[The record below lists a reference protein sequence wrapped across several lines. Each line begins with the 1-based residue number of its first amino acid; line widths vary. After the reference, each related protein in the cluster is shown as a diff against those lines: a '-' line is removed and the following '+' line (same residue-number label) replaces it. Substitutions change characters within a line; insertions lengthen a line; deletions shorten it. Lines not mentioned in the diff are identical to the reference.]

1 MALLLALA
9 ANLAAGT
16 DLRIEWQSVVFPEL
30 PPAGS
35 NQPGGVP
42 IYWPVAGT
50 SLPGGDA
57 SIVAATFPSN
67 TVTYLAQVDPTGAVL
82 RVRTVTNETVL
93 AGARL
98 FATSD
103 GGYIEAGL
111 ASTYPSPEVGEIRRF
126 SSDGARSWSV
136 TWTNRVPAVLPTVF
150 PLSDNAMEAGH
161 IAFPHSAWGHGE
173 VEEGYTNLWH
183 LSSVDLDGRLA
194 WTSGK
199 AWRGPVATPLATRD
213 GGTVALFG
221 QGHGRQCLRLDRS
234 GNPVWIRPLRNGSI
248 DTEAVHE
255 LPDGDLLMN
264 DGAWLTRLSPRTGAA
279 LWNIEL
285 GKRAQRYPTDL
296 EWNPQF
302 GHPAPI
308 HSVVPM
314 PERAGFMALVA
325 IHATIDGSD
334 AITRICAVQGNGA
347 VSWTTTL
354 ENEDPG
360 SLQFLPLPDGSV
372 AAVTDRRHPR
382 FRHQPL
388 ALRISTNGW
397 TGPVLRFGENPDWT
411 TGFSAE
417 SGARFLEG
425 GRQVRL
431 TAVGTVDVPGS
442 PLPRSATSTPDL
454 MVPGLAECTVELDG
468 DLPLSFNWGRIVRA
482 GPVSSISTLF
492 GQGTSRL
499 LYAFSPGPADGIAE
513 AQVVVSNRLGTLVSP
528 LLSTRFIG
536 RKITRTYLQPFASNS
551 APVLYATD
559 HAADARPQW
568 FQDGE
573 PIPGATGEALPLT
586 AASTAIRHIYEF
598 RTAAPN
604 RTFTNTVIE
613 VERAPAA
620 SERWRREDR
629 VSWNGRTD
637 LVDAGDAG
645 VFELLD
651 GRLRRLDADGSLLW
665 EIPGPYR
672 QLLGLTAGNGVL
684 VRSDT
689 DGWARVDPTGRILWT
704 AERPE
709 GGFGSVILP
718 TPSGGFWSGR
728 LEERTAH
735 HFSGADGRRT
745 ATVRVERTGFSP
757 EPVCDRLALR
767 PSGGV
772 VIAGHWEEDH
782 WVDWYSADGA
792 RTHQQVHRFDSTT
805 VTAALVCDE
814 RDRVHGLWNEVP
826 GGEGLPR
833 GRVAAVDPET
843 GWTWFEDLPPS
854 TTQAWRIG
862 SSPSQL
868 FQFPNG
874 DVVANP
880 LERHGQSWLARW
892 NRSGRLVGFGPTTFE
907 PLVPFLGNRL
917 AKTVWN
923 GGPWLE
929 VIGPDVDERERVA
942 VGGSPEWRTGLSTAS
957 KEVRICIGAGGRVYL
972 QALGI
977 DRDQG
982 RLRGSRVLVALDFPM
997 DTEPTNRAPVITV
1010 QPPEPRPRHPDEAL
1024 DLQVGVSEWPGQ
1036 EFAWYRNGQR
1046 IPGASSSQ
1054 LHLDAGPP
1062 QELFPVFPGL
1072 DTYQLEV
1079 RRGGRVWLSRP
1090 FEDLRSSHPRE
1101 SAISL
1106 MVGSSL
1112 PSPKVLPLP
1121 QRIAGS
1127 PPETWSRNGTPLS
1140 DVDLD
1145 LMRAGVRPSDSGS
1158 YAAAST
1164 NSPRFHLRVED
1175 QVRLQP
1181 LAPPDLVG
1189 LRLLG
1194 DGDDGAYLV
1203 RRDPTASAPTFVLDH
1218 LDRAGSNTWSSSI
1231 KGDSF
1236 ALAGEAPRFIGIG
1249 STGSEGTREV
1259 RIARIHP
1266 DGRIEPVHAEVLATN
1281 RYLNF
1286 LEGRGNRDHAA
1297 FIVHAEDFEDA
1308 DPPVPFLLHQAVDGT
1323 FRREIL
1329 PEAAQ
1334 YSRWESDWNVAP
1346 NGHVWLATQ
1355 QGLFLG
1361 PAPWI
1366 RVDPE
1371 PFHSIA
1377 VDASGWIVGAGTDR
1391 IAAFTPDG
1399 RVLWNRKESAR
1410 QVRINR
1416 FSQIVGTDPGG
1427 TFVLDREG
1435 RVLLRSPRSEERIPI
1450 PGTGLF
1456 LTGWGSVEQTPY
1468 FMGGLE
1474 LQTATGQRISTFHPP
1489 SGSFHILEAVPT
1501 SAGRAL
1507 FLLKDSNQAR
1517 SLWSLV
1523 ADGIPSGPRVTSP
1536 VPDMATVPF
1545 ETVSLQATVE
1555 SNEGGPLTWAWESEG
1570 GVLNGASGETLRIPS
1585 VTTVQWRRVQ
1595 AWNGSGIVTSPW
1607 IRIRPTPSSFGV
1619 PRLDS
1624 TGRLELRFAGNPVPH
1639 RLEGSQD
1646 LIHWNPLGYL
1656 TDGTGSAVSGV
1667 GLAKPDTGEAFRFYR
1682 ALEMPR

>member
-1 MALLLALA
+1 M
-9 ANLAAGT
+9 
-16 DLRIEWQSVVFPEL
+16 VFPEL

-35 NQPGGVP
+35 NPPGGVP

-50 SLPGGDA
+50 SLPGGYA

-111 ASTYPSPEVGEIRRF
+111 ASRYPSPEVGEIRRF

-136 TWTNRVPAVLPTVF
+136 TWTNRVPAVLPIVF
-150 PLSDNAMEAGH
+150 PLSDNAMEVDH
-161 IAFPHSAWGHGE
+161 IVFPHSAWGNGE
-173 VEEGYTNLWH
+173 VEEGFTNLWH
-183 LSSVDLDGRLA
+183 LSSVDIDGRLA
-194 WTSGK
+194 WTSWK

-213 GGTVALFG
+213 GGAVALSG
-221 QGHGRQCLRLDRS
+221 HGHGRQCLRLDRS
-234 GNPVWIRPLRNGSI
+234 GNPAWIRPLSNGFS
-248 DTEAVHE
+248 DTGGVHE

-302 GHPAPI
+302 GHSAPI

-325 IHATIDGSD
+325 IHATVDGSD
-334 AITRICAVQGNGA
+334 AITRICAIQGNGA

-354 ENEDPG
+354 ENDDPG
-360 SLQFLPLPDGSV
+360 TLQFLPLPDGSV

-382 FRHQPL
+382 FWHQPL
-388 ALRISTNGW
+388 ALRISTDGW
-397 TGPVLRFGENPDWT
+397 TGPVDRFGDNPDWT
-411 TGFSAE
+411 TGFPAE

-431 TAVGTVDVPGS
+431 TAAGTVDIAGS
-442 PLPRSATSTPDL
+442 PLPRSVTSTPDL
-454 MVPGLAECTVELDG
+454 MVPGLAECTVEMDG
-468 DLPLSFNWGRIVRA
+468 DLPLSFNWGSLVRA
-482 GPVSSISTLF
+482 GPTLATVNPY
-492 GQGTSRL
+492 GQGTDRL
-499 LYAFSPGPADGIAE
+499 LYAVSSGTPDGIAE
-513 AQVVVSNRLGTLVSP
+513 AQVVVSNRLGTRVSP
-528 LLSTRFIG
+528 LLSTRVIG
-536 RKITRTYLQPFASNS
+536 RKITRTYLQPYASNS
-551 APVLYATD
+551 APVLFATD
-559 HAADARPQW
+559 HAADTRPQW

-586 AASTAIRHIYEF
+586 AASTAIRHVYEF

-604 RTFTNTVIE
+604 RTFTNTVFE
-613 VERAPAA
+613 VERAPGA

-637 LVDAGDAG
+637 LVDAGDGG

-651 GRLRRLDADGSLLW
+651 GRLRRLDADGRLLW
-665 EIPGPYR
+665 EIPGPYQ

-684 VRSDT
+684 VRSDP

-709 GGFGSVILP
+709 GGFGSLILP
-718 TPSGGFWSGR
+718 TASGGFWSGR
-728 LEERTAH
+728 LEERTVH

-745 ATVRVERTGFSP
+745 ATVQVERTGFSP
-757 EPVCDRLALR
+757 EPVCDQLALR

-772 VIAGHWEEDH
+772 VIAGHWGEDH
-782 WVDWYSADGA
+782 WMDWYSPDGT
-792 RTHQQVHRFDSTT
+792 RTHQQVLRFDSSTAA
-805 VTAALVCDE
+805 AALVCDE

-826 GGEGLPR
+826 GGEGMTR

-854 TTQAWRIG
+854 TTQTWRIS
-862 SSPSQL
+862 SSPAQL
-868 FQFPNG
+868 FQFPDG

-880 LERHGQSWLARW
+880 LVRHGQSWLARW
-892 NRSGRLVGFGPTTFE
+892 NRSGQLVGFAPTTFE
-907 PLVPFLGNRL
+907 PLIPFPRNRL

-923 GGPWLE
+923 GGPGLE
-929 VIGPDVDERERVA
+929 LVGPDVDERERVA
-942 VGGSPEWRTGLSTAS
+942 VGGSPEWRTGLSSVS
-957 KEVRICIGAGGRVYL
+957 KEVRISIGAEGRIHL

-982 RLRGSRVLVALDFPM
+982 RLRGSRVLVALDFAM
-997 DTEPTNRAPVITV
+997 DTDPTNRAPVFTV
-1010 QPPEPRPRHPDEAL
+1010 QPPEPRLRYPDESL
-1024 DLQVGVSEWPGQ
+1024 DIPVGVSEWPGQ

-1046 IPGASSSQ
+1046 IPGASSPQ

-1062 QELFPVFPGL
+1062 QEHFPVFPGL

-1112 PSPKVLPLP
+1112 PSPTVLPLP

-1140 DVDLD
+1140 DVDFD
-1145 LMRAGVRPSDSGS
+1145 LMRAGVRPSDSGT

-1181 LAPPDLVG
+1181 LELPEPG
-1189 LRLLG
+1189 ILRLLG
-1194 DGDDGAYLV
+1194 DGEDGAYLI
-1203 RRDPTASAPTFVLDH
+1203 RRDPTASTLTFLLEH

-1231 KGDSF
+1231 RADLF
-1236 ALAGEAPRFIGIG
+1236 AMSGEAPRYIGIG

-1259 RIARIHP
+1259 RISRIHP
-1266 DGRIEPVHAEVLATN
+1266 DGRIERVHAEVMATN
-1281 RYLNF
+1281 LYLSF
-1286 LEGRGNRDHAA
+1286 LEGRGNQDHAA
-1297 FIVHAEDFEDA
+1297 FLVLAEDFEDEYA
-1308 DPPVPFLLHQAVDGT
+1308 PLHFLLHPAPDGT
-1323 FRREIL
+1323 FRREFL
-1329 PEAAQ
+1329 PAAAQ
-1334 YSRWESDWNVAP
+1334 FSRWDSDWTVASD
-1346 NGHVWLATQ
+1346 GRVWLATPR
-1355 QGLFLG
+1355 GLFFG

-1366 RVDPE
+1366 RVDSE
-1371 PFHSIA
+1371 PFHSVA
-1377 VDASGWIVGAGTDR
+1377 ADASGRIVAAGTNR
-1391 IAAFTPDG
+1391 IAAFTPEG
-1399 RVLWNRKESAR
+1399 IVLWNRKESAR
-1410 QVRINR
+1410 QVRIT
-1416 FSQIVGTDPGG
+1416 SSSLILGTDPGG

-1435 RVLLRSPRSEERIPI
+1435 RVLLRSPRSEERVSI
-1450 PGTGLF
+1450 PGSGLF
-1456 LTGWGSVEQTPY
+1456 LTGWAGVDQTPY
-1468 FMGGLE
+1468 FLGGLE
-1474 LQTATGQRISTFHPP
+1474 LQTATGQRISTFNPP
-1489 SGSFHILEAVPT
+1489 SGSFQILEAVPT

-1507 FLLKDSNQAR
+1507 FLLKDLNQAR
-1517 SLWSLV
+1517 SLWSIV
-1523 ADGIPSGPRVTSP
+1523 ADGIHSGPRVTSP
-1536 VPDMATVPF
+1536 GPDMETVPF
-1545 ETVSLQATVE
+1545 ETVSLNAAVE
-1555 SNEGGPLTWAWESEG
+1555 SNEGGPLTWAWESER
-1570 GVLNGASGETLRIPS
+1570 GVLNGESGDTLSIPS

-1595 AWNGSGIVTSPW
+1595 AWNGSGITTSPW
-1607 IRIRPTPSSFGV
+1607 IRIRPTPSSFGA

-1624 TGRLELRFAGNPVPH
+1624 TGRLELRFAGNPAPH
-1639 RLEGSQD
+1639 RLEGSED
-1646 LIHWNPLGYL
+1646 LIHWTPLGYL
-1656 TDGTGSAVSGV
+1656 LDEGGNAVSGI
-1667 GLAKPDTGEAFRFYR
+1667 GLAKPGTDQAFRFYR
-1682 ALEMPR
+1682 ALEIQR